1 MEEKMNKVKSTIRI
15 TEVDGLS
22 DSVIRIFGA
31 DSKAQEDAFLKSQIA
46 ELTVLS
52 DAITEAILKDKAVSN
67 LDEADSKRDEAVRNL
82 GALLS
87 GYAVFPLEEKKAA
100 AISLKAIYDKYA
112 KSGILSASYVSESS
126 MIESLLKDLSSAEAA
141 ADIEKLDGVAEIIAA
156 IRAAQDNFTAA
167 NDAFVKAEGSKGAS
181 ASSYKKPIL
190 AVINDK
196 IVPYLNTMA
205 IVGNTAVA
213 DFAKGV
219 ETEISRVNESVAK
232 RGK

>member
-1 MEEKMNKVKSTIRI
+1 MNKLNAKARI
-15 TEVDGLS
+15 TEVDGFS
-22 DSVIRIFGA
+22 DSIIRIFGA
-31 DSKAQEDAFLKSQIA
+31 DTKAQGDAFLKSQIA
-46 ELTVLS
+46 QLTTLS
-52 DAITEAILKDKAVSN
+52 DAITAAILQDKAVSN
-67 LDEADSKRDEAVRNL
+67 LDEADSKRDEAIKNL

-100 AISLKAIYDKYA
+100 ALSLKAVYDKYA
-112 KSGILSASYVSESS
+112 KSGILSASYISESS
-126 MIESLLKDLSSAEAA
+126 MIESLLKDLSSAEAMA
-141 ADIEKLDGVAEIIAA
+141 SIEKLDGIGDMVAA
-156 IRAAQDNFTAA
+156 IRAAQDDFTAA

-213 DFAKGV
+213 DFARGV

>member
-1 MEEKMNKVKSTIRI
+1 MNKVKSTIRI

>member
-1 MEEKMNKVKSTIRI
+1 MNKLNAKARI

-22 DSVIRIFGA
+22 DSIIRIFGA

-46 ELTVLS
+46 QLTVLS
-52 DAITEAILKDKAVSN
+52 DAITAAILQDKAVSN
-67 LDEADSKRDEAVRNL
+67 LDEADSRRDEAIRNL

-100 AISLKAIYDKYA
+100 ALSLKAVYDKYA
-112 KSGILSASYVSESS
+112 KSGILSVSYISESS
-126 MIESLLKDLSSAEAA
+126 MIESLLGDFSSAEAKA
-141 ADIEKLDGVAEIIAA
+141 NIEKLDGIGEMLAA
-156 IRAAQDNFTAA
+156 VRAAQDDFTAA
-167 NDAFVKAEGSKGAS
+167 NDAFVKAEGSRGAS

-190 AVINDK
+190 SVINDK

-205 IVGNTAVA
+205 VVGNTAVA
-213 DFAKGV
+213 EFAKGV
-219 ETEISRVNESVAK
+219 ETEITRVNETVAK

>member
-1 MEEKMNKVKSTIRI
+1 MNKLNAKARI

-46 ELTVLS
+46 QLTVLS

-87 GYAVFPLEEKKAA
+87 GYEVFPLEEKKAA
-100 AISLKAIYDKYA
+100 ALGLKAVYDKYA

-126 MIESLLKDLSSAEAA
+126 MIESLLKDLASAEAA
-141 ADIEKLDGVAEIIAA
+141 ANIEKLDGVAELVEA
-156 IRAAQDNFTAA
+156 IRAAQDDFTAA

-205 IVGNTAVA
+205 IVGNAAVA

-219 ETEISRVNESVAK
+219 ETEITRVNETVAK

>member
-1 MEEKMNKVKSTIRI
+1 MNKVKSTIRI

-22 DSVIRIFGA
+22 DSIIRIFGA
-31 DSKAQEDAFLKSQIA
+31 DSKAQGDAFLKSQIA
-46 ELTVLS
+46 QLTTLS
-52 DAITEAILKDKAVSN
+52 DAITAAILQDKAVSN

-100 AISLKAIYDKYA
+100 ALSLKAVYDKYA

-126 MIESLLKDLSSAEAA
+126 MIESLLGDFSSAEAKA
-141 ADIEKLDGVAEIIAA
+141 SIEKLDGIGEMVAA
-156 IRAAQDNFTAA
+156 IRAAQDDFTAA

-190 AVINDK
+190 EVINDK
-196 IVPYLNTMA
+196 ILPYLNTMA
-205 IVGNTAVA
+205 IVGNTAVT
-213 DFAKGV
+213 DFAKSV
-219 ETEISRVNESVAK
+219 ETEISRVNENVAK

>member
-1 MEEKMNKVKSTIRI
+1 MNKLTARARI
-15 TEVDGLS
+15 TEVDGFS
-22 DSVIRIFGA
+22 DAVIRIFSA
-31 DSKAQEDAFLKSQIA
+31 DSKAQEDTFLKGQIA
-46 ELTVLS
+46 ELTTLS
-52 DAITEAILKDKAVSN
+52 DAITAAILQDKAVSN
-67 LDEADSKRDEAVRNL
+67 LDEADSSRDEAIKNL

-100 AISLKAIYDKYA
+100 ALSLKAVYDKYA
-112 KSGILSASYVSESS
+112 KSGILSASYISESS
-126 MIESLLKDLSSAEAA
+126 MIESLLKDLASAEAMA
-141 ADIEKLDGVAEIIAA
+141 GIEKLDGIGDMVAA
-156 IRAAQDNFTAA
+156 IRAAQDDFTAA

-190 AVINDK
+190 SVINDK

-213 DFAKGV
+213 DFARGV
-219 ETEISRVNESVAK
+219 ESEISRVNETVAK

>member
-1 MEEKMNKVKSTIRI
+1 MNKVKSTIRI

-31 DSKAQEDAFLKSQIA
+31 DSKAQEDTFLKGQIA

-67 LDEADSKRDEAVRNL
+67 LDEADSKRDEAIKNL

-100 AISLKAIYDKYA
+100 ALSLKAVYDKYA

-126 MIESLLKDLSSAEAA
+126 MIESLIGDFSSAEAKA
-141 ADIEKLDGVAEIIAA
+141 SIEKLDGVAELVSA
-156 IRAAQDNFTAA
+156 IRAAQDDFTAA

-190 AVINDK
+190 SVINDK

-205 IVGNTAVA
+205 IVGNAAVA
-213 DFAKGV
+213 DFTKGV
-219 ETEISRVNESVAK
+219 ETEISRVNENIAK

>member
-1 MEEKMNKVKSTIRI
+1 MNKLNAKARI

-22 DSVIRIFGA
+22 DSIIRIFGA
-31 DSKAQEDAFLKSQIA
+31 DTKAQGDDFLKSQIA
-46 ELTVLS
+46 QLTVLS
-52 DAITEAILKDKAVSN
+52 DAITAAILQDKAVSN

-87 GYAVFPLEEKKAA
+87 GYAVFPLEEKKSAA
-100 AISLKAIYDKYA
+100 LGLKAVYDKYA
-112 KSGILSASYVSESS
+112 KSGILSASYISESS
-126 MIESLLKDLSSAEAA
+126 MIESLLKDLASADAA
-141 ADIEKLDGVAEIIAA
+141 ASIEKLDGIAEMVAA
-156 IRAAQDNFTAA
+156 IRAAQDDFTAA
-167 NDAFVKAEGSKGAS
+167 NDAFVKAEGSRGAS

-219 ETEISRVNESVAK
+219 ETEITRVNENVAK

>member
-1 MEEKMNKVKSTIRI
+1 MNKLTARARI

-22 DSVIRIFGA
+22 DSIIRIFGA
-31 DSKAQEDAFLKSQIA
+31 DSR
-46 ELTVLS
+46 
-52 DAITEAILKDKAVSN
+52 
-67 LDEADSKRDEAVRNL
+67 RDEAIRNL

-100 AISLKAIYDKYA
+100 ALGLKAVYDKYA
-112 KSGILSASYVSESS
+112 KSGILSASYISESS
-126 MIESLLKDLSSAEAA
+126 MIESLLGDFSSEEAVA
-141 ADIEKLDGVAEIIAA
+141 SIEKLDGISEMVAAV
-156 IRAAQDNFTAA
+156 RAAQDDFTAA

-205 IVGNTAVA
+205 IVGNTEVA

-219 ETEISRVNESVAK
+219 ETEITRVNENIAK

>member
-1 MEEKMNKVKSTIRI
+1 MNKVKSTIRI

-22 DSVIRIFGA
+22 DSIIRIFGA
-31 DSKAQEDAFLKSQIA
+31 DSKAQGDDFLKGQIA
-46 ELTVLS
+46 QLTTLS
-52 DAITEAILKDKAVSN
+52 DAITAAILQDKAVSN
-67 LDEADSKRDEAVRNL
+67 LDEADSKRDEAIKNL

-87 GYAVFPLEEKKAA
+87 GYVVFPLEEKKTA
-100 AISLKAIYDKYA
+100 AISLKAVYDKYA
-112 KSGILSASYVSESS
+112 KSGILSASYISESS
-126 MIESLLKDLSSAEAA
+126 MIESLLGDFSSAKAVA
-141 ADIEKLDGVAEIIAA
+141 NIEKLDGIGEMVAA
-156 IRAAQDNFTAA
+156 IRAAQDDFTSA

-219 ETEISRVNESVAK
+219 ETEISRVNENIAK

>member
-1 MEEKMNKVKSTIRI
+1 MNKVKSTIRI

-126 MIESLLKDLSSAEAA
+126 MIESLIGDFSSAEAKA
-141 ADIEKLDGVAEIIAA
+141 SIEKLDGVAELVSA

-190 AVINDK
+190 SVINDK

>member
-1 MEEKMNKVKSTIRI
+1 MNKVKSTIRI
-15 TEVDGLS
+15 TEVDGFS
-22 DSVIRIFGA
+22 DSIIRIFGA
-31 DSKAQEDAFLKSQIA
+31 DSKAQEDDFLKSQIA

-52 DAITEAILKDKAVSN
+52 DAITAAILQDKAVSN
-67 LDEADSKRDEAVRNL
+67 LDEADSKRDEAIKNL

-100 AISLKAIYDKYA
+100 ALDLKAIYDKYA

-126 MIESLLKDLSSAEAA
+126 MIESLLKDLSSAEAMA
-141 ADIEKLDGVAEIIAA
+141 SIEKLDGVAELVSA
-156 IRAAQDNFTAA
+156 IRTAQDEFTAA

-190 AVINDK
+190 SVINDK

-205 IVGNTAVA
+205 VVGNTAVA

-219 ETEISRVNESVAK
+219 ETEINRVNETVAK

>member
-22 DSVIRIFGA
+22 DSIIRIFGA
-31 DSKAQEDAFLKSQIA
+31 DTKAQEDAFLKSQIA
-46 ELTVLS
+46 ELTTLS
-52 DAITEAILKDKAVSN
+52 DAITAAILQDKAVSN
-67 LDEADSKRDEAVRNL
+67 LDDADSRRDEAIKNL

-100 AISLKAIYDKYA
+100 ALGLKAVYDKYA

-126 MIESLLKDLSSAEAA
+126 MIESLLKDLSSAEAMA
-141 ADIEKLDGVAEIIAA
+141 SIEKLDGIAEMVAA
-156 IRAAQDNFTAA
+156 IRSAQDDFTAA

-190 AVINDK
+190 SVINDK

-205 IVGNTAVA
+205 IVGNAAVA

-219 ETEISRVNESVAK
+219 ETEITRVNETVAK

>member
-1 MEEKMNKVKSTIRI
+1 M
-15 TEVDGLS
+15 G
-22 DSVIRIFGA
+22 IF
-31 DSKAQEDAFLKSQIA
+31 L
-46 ELTVLS
+46 
-52 DAITEAILKDKAVSN
+52 
-67 LDEADSKRDEAVRNL
+67 
-82 GALLS
+82 
-87 GYAVFPLEEKKAA
+87 
-100 AISLKAIYDKYA
+100 
-112 KSGILSASYVSESS
+112 
-126 MIESLLKDLSSAEAA
+126 SAEAKA
-141 ADIEKLDGVAEIIAA
+141 NIEKLDGIGDMVAA

-167 NDAFVKAEGSKGAS
+167 NDAFVKAEGSRGAS

-219 ETEISRVNESVAK
+219 ETEITRVNENIAK

>member
-1 MEEKMNKVKSTIRI
+1 MNKLNAKARI
-15 TEVDGLS
+15 TEVDGFS
-22 DSVIRIFGA
+22 DSIIRIFGA
-31 DSKAQEDAFLKSQIA
+31 DAKAQEDAFLKSQIS

-52 DAITEAILKDKAVSN
+52 DAITDAILQDKAVSN

-87 GYAVFPLEEKKAA
+87 GYAVFPLEEKKTAA
-100 AISLKAIYDKYA
+100 LGLKAVYDKYA
-112 KSGILSASYVSESS
+112 KSGILSASYISESS
-126 MIESLLKDLSSAEAA
+126 MIESLLGDFSSAEAVA
-141 ADIEKLDGVAEIIAA
+141 SIEKLDGISEMVAAV
-156 IRAAQDNFTAA
+156 RAAQDDFTAA

-190 AVINDK
+190 SVINDK

-219 ETEISRVNESVAK
+219 ETEITRVNETVAK

>member
-1 MEEKMNKVKSTIRI
+1 MNKLTARARI
-15 TEVDGLS
+15 TEVDGFS
-22 DSVIRIFGA
+22 DAVIRIFSA
-31 DSKAQEDAFLKSQIA
+31 DAKAQEDAFLKSQIA
-46 ELTVLS
+46 ELSELS
-52 DAITEAILKDKAVSN
+52 DAITAAILQDKAVSN
-67 LDEADSKRDEAVRNL
+67 LDEADSRRDEAIKNL

-100 AISLKAIYDKYA
+100 ALSLKAVYDKYA
-112 KSGILSASYVSESS
+112 KSGILSASYISESS
-126 MIESLLKDLSSAEAA
+126 MIESLLGDFSSAEAKSN
-141 ADIEKLDGVAEIIAA
+141 IEKLDGIAEMVSA
-156 IRAAQDNFTAA
+156 IRAAQDDFTAA

-190 AVINDK
+190 SVINDR

-205 IVGNTAVA
+205 IVGNAAVA

-219 ETEISRVNESVAK
+219 ETEITRVNETVAK

>member
-1 MEEKMNKVKSTIRI
+1 MNKLTAKARI

-31 DSKAQEDAFLKSQIA
+31 DTKAQEDTFLKGQIA
-46 ELTVLS
+46 ELTTLS
-52 DAITEAILKDKAVSN
+52 DAITAAILQDKAVSN
-67 LDEADSKRDEAVRNL
+67 LDEADSRRDEAVRNL

-87 GYAVFPLEEKKAA
+87 GYAE
-100 AISLKAIYDKYA
+100 
-112 KSGILSASYVSESS
+112 SGILSASYVSESS
-126 MIESLLKDLSSAEAA
+126 MIESMLGDFTAAEAKA
-141 ADIEKLDGVAEIIAA
+141 NIEKLDGVAEMVSA
-156 IRAAQDNFTAA
+156 IRTAQDNFTAA

-190 AVINDK
+190 AIINDK

-219 ETEISRVNESVAK
+219 ESEISRVNETVAK

>member
-31 DSKAQEDAFLKSQIA
+31 DSKAQEDTFLKGQIA

-67 LDEADSKRDEAVRNL
+67 LDEADSKRDEAIKNL

-100 AISLKAIYDKYA
+100 ALSLKAVYDKYA

>member
-1 MEEKMNKVKSTIRI
+1 MNRLNAKARI

-22 DSVIRIFGA
+22 DSIVRIFGA
-31 DSKAQEDAFLKSQIA
+31 DLQAQEDAFLKGQIA
-46 ELTVLS
+46 ELSALS
-52 DAITEAILKDKAVSN
+52 DAITQAILQDKALSR

-82 GALLS
+82 GTLLS
-87 GYAVFPLEEKKAA
+87 GYAVFPLEDKRSAA
-100 AISLKAIYDKYA
+100 LSLKAVYDKYS

-126 MIESLLKDLSSAEAA
+126 MIESLLGDFSTAEAEA
-141 ADIEKLDGVAEIIAA
+141 CIERLDGISGMVSA
-156 IRAAQDNFTAA
+156 IRSAQDEFTAA
-167 NDAFVKAEGSKGAS
+167 NDAFVKAESSRGAS

-213 DFAKGV
+213 EFARSV
-219 ETEISRVNESVAK
+219 ETEISRLNESIAR

>member
-1 MEEKMNKVKSTIRI
+1 MNKLTARARI
-15 TEVDGLS
+15 TEVDGFS
-22 DSVIRIFGA
+22 DSIIRIFGA
-31 DSKAQEDAFLKSQIA
+31 DTKAQEDTFLKGQIA
-46 ELTVLS
+46 ELTTLS

-67 LDEADSKRDEAVRNL
+67 LDEADSKRDEAIKNL

-100 AISLKAIYDKYA
+100 ALGLKAIYDKYA

-126 MIESLLKDLSSAEAA
+126 MIESLLKDLSSAEAMA
-141 ADIEKLDGVAEIIAA
+141 SIEKLDGIAEMVAA
-156 IRAAQDNFTAA
+156 IRSAQDDFTAA

-190 AVINDK
+190 SVINDK

-205 IVGNTAVA
+205 IVGNAAVA
-213 DFAKGV
+213 DFTKGV
-219 ETEISRVNESVAK
+219 ETEISRVNENIAK